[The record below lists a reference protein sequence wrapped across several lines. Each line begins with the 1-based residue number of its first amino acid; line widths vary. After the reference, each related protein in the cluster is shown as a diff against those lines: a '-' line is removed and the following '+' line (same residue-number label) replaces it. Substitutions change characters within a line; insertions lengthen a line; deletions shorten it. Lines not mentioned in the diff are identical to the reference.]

1 MAFAKKRALHDSMLS
16 MIKNAVKT
24 TTGMPRCR
32 DKAATGETETT
43 VWTQCEYQNKFKQAE
58 GTHIKTRDSEPRKR
72 ETKKV
77 TAAAVLSTEPKCGM
91 TGGSSACWPGEYT
104 QIRSAP

>member
-43 VWTQCEYQNKFKQAE
+43 VWTQCEYQKMFKE
-58 GTHIKTRDSEPRKR
+58 GEDTHTKTHRAQKDGDDEGDGGRWALNR
-72 ETKKV
+72 
-77 TAAAVLSTEPKCGM
+77 TEARND
-91 TGGSSACWPGEYT
+91 GGSPACWPGECT
-104 QIRSAP
+104 QNRSVP